1 LACDSSGGIGR
12 KRGDVLPV
20 DAYYVGK
27 FAARVALLEVMAS
40 GAAPIAI
47 SDGLCCE
54 MEPTGLELLRGIKDE
69 IELCGS
75 KNIILTGS
83 TEENF
88 QTSMTGVGLTAVG
101 YAEDCELRFGGGHPG
116 DAILLAGSPAVG
128 SGVNLDDNSC
138 YKNLARLMGGDGVME
153 IVPVGSK
160 GILYEA
166 RLLAK
171 LHGCSFAPE
180 ERDVDLLAS
189 AGPATCMIALCR
201 HEGAAILADYPVI
214 GRFF

>member
-1 LACDSSGGIGR
+1 
-12 KRGDVLPV
+12 V

-40 GAAPIAI
+40 GARPIVI

-54 MEPTGLELLRGIKDE
+54 MAPTGLEIMRGIEDEAGICGNKD
-69 IELCGS
+69 IT
-75 KNIILTGS
+75 LTGS

-88 QTSMTGVGLTAVG
+88 PTSMTGIGLTVIG
-101 YAEDCELRFGGGHPG
+101 YAADSELRFWSGRPG
-116 DAILLAGSPAVG
+116 DVILLAGSPAVG
-128 SGVNLDDNSC
+128 AGVNLDDDSC
-138 YKNLARLMGGDGVME
+138 YKNLARLMRDDNVME

-166 RLLAK
+166 QLLAE
-171 LHGCSFAPE
+171 LNGCSFAPE
-180 ERDVDLLAS
+180 DNDVDLLAS

-201 HEGAAILADYPVI
+201 HECAAVFADYPLI
-214 GRFF
+214 GRFI